1 MSGVGSF
8 VYNLLLTVHI
18 IAVVAAFG
26 PPLVITR
33 VLKLAR
39 EQGGDAGAKTASLA
53 SFAFNKVSLPAAI
66 GAVVAG
72 VLLVVV
78 SDGAWS
84 FSQPW
89 ISAAFTVILLLVL
102 IGFFVVAPAIAK
114 TIVARPQARRSRQRK
129 GQLGHGHRLL
139 SLRPL
144 DHRCPDDLEARRLI
158 SELACCSP

>member
-18 IAVVAAFG
+18 VAVVAAFG

-39 EQGGDAGAKTASLA
+39 EQGGEAGAKTAGLA

-66 GAVVAG
+66 GAVIAG

-114 TIVARPQARRSRQRK
+114 TIRQIETPGSQEEVGSVKASLAMGTGFYHLGLLIIVALMIWKPGA
-129 GQLGHGHRLL
+129 
-139 SLRPL
+139 
-144 DHRCPDDLEARRLI
+144 
-158 SELACCSP
+158 